1 MGWTFTE
8 SIDRFE
14 AATGSFLRAAPVE
27 NSVPLTVTA
36 ALRRRGAD
44 AYGDQPPRFGWWRAG
59 PVRPDGAERGRQ
71 EPRGQ
76 GRDAHGPGGHEPVG
90 RGPGGQGHG
99 AQVPEGQGPVEAVV
113 LCTPPRPLLLTRGPE
128 AAAREL
134 AAAWEGAVPG
144 LTGDREA
151 ALVFA
156 EAWRER
162 TGEAAD
168 IRREMRIYRLGE
180 LTART
185 PAPPGR
191 SRPAGPD
198 DRELLLRWHHA
209 YSLDVGD
216 LPMGGERLVDDALAH
231 GGRRLWETPDGVPVA
246 MAGSTVPV
254 DGMVRILSVYTPP
267 AHRGRGY
274 AGAVTAAVSQAALDA
289 GASVVLLNADLAN
302 PITNGLYQR
311 LGYRQVRDH
320 VSLAFMAAEGQAEP
334 VDRSDRSEQAEPSG
348 QAG

>member
-14 AATGSFLRAAPVE
+14 AATASFLRAAPVE

-44 AYGDQPPRFGWWRAG
+44 AYGDQPPRFGWWRPDPA
-59 PVRPDGAERGRQ
+59 RPDGAERHRQ
-71 EPRGQ
+71 EPGEQ
-76 GRDAHGPGGHEPVG
+76 ELDGR
-90 RGPGGQGHG
+90 
-99 AQVPEGQGPVEAVV
+99 GPVEAVV
-113 LCTPPRPLLLTRGPE
+113 LCTPPRPLLLTRAPE

-254 DGMVRILSVYTPP
+254 DGMARILSVYTPP
-267 AHRGRGY
+267 DHRGRGY

-289 GASVVLLNADLAN
+289 GAGVVLLNADLAN
-302 PITNGLYQR
+302 PVTNGLYQR

-334 VDRSDRSEQAEPSG
+334 ADRSDRSEQAEPSE